1 MPQFKQLE
9 VTVSGAQVNFD
20 PAQNGAVTVWT
31 QQGVDLANV
40 ASVTYSRRPST
51 SKQTTRKCAF
61 GLTIPYSS
69 MCETTC
75 TATSRGVSL
84 FKLENV
90 VDTRVTAEERGRAYD
105 TLVGLLQDGDV
116 RDAIVNNGSF
126 YS

>member
-1 MPQFKQLE
+1 MPQFQKIS
-9 VTVSGAQVNFD
+9 VTVGSTGVEFD
-20 PAQNGAVTVWT
+20 PAQNGAVSVWA

-40 ASVTYSRRPST
+40 SSVTYTRRPSN
-51 SKQTTRKCAF
+51 SKQTTRKSSF

-69 MCETTC
+69 TCATTC
-75 TATSRGVSL
+75 TTESRGVSL

-90 VDTRVTAEERGRAYD
+90 VDTRVTAAERETAYD
-105 TLVGLLQDGDV
+105 TFVALLQDTGI